1 MGALPV
7 VSFPVPEARAVPPDV
22 RAVEIDGVVEE
33 AVADPTALESAVV
46 DGLDVED
53 AAQPEEQPAP
63 SADATNGTGTTDGTD
78 ATEGVDPAEGG
89 DGTDAAGG
97 AETGDVTV
105 DGADGEVA
113 GLTAL
118 TATEPFLV
126 AGVTWDDEGD
136 SADVVEVAVRV
147 LADGTWSDWTPLEVE
162 DLGMAGER
170 PGTAP
175 VVTGG
180 SEGIQARIVTESGAT
195 PDGAR
200 IDLVDP
206 GTSAADGA
214 GTGEP
219 AASADAATGDEI
231 RPAIVTR
238 AQWGADES
246 RGSAWPDVSAQLK
259 AMFVHHTAG
268 TNSYTKAQTPAIVRG
283 IYAYHTGS
291 RDWPDIGYQ
300 FLVDKYGTIY
310 QGRRDALQDLPIG
323 AQVGGFNTETIGV
336 SAMGNYETAQ
346 PSAALVTSI
355 ERVLAWQ
362 AFRHGLDAT
371 GSVTLTGGGSSS
383 RYQPSSK
390 VSVRVISGHRD
401 TSYTTCPGRYLYAK
415 MSSIRS
421 NVKSRVASATSSY
434 GKASPTTWAVQPGAT
449 PTTLGPAQVPYSAAY
464 EWSAVPGA
472 VKYKVYQ
479 RNAAHGSASPDA
491 RAWKTLRTVTGT
503 RTSISTPAG
512 YTRSVA
518 VRPVDSAGRLGA
530 LTVVRTATRPLELAS
545 MTFSPS
551 YTKVSDPTY
560 LWGTAMRSTSSTA
573 VVTVKNVRQARQV
586 VIIGPT
592 GPGKGRLQV
601 VAGGKVAGTVS
612 MASSTV
618 AKQGQRLVSLP
629 AGTSGT
635 ITIRSVDVGKDVRVS
650 AVAFPRNA
658 PVPTTPAAPRV
669 NQLTT
674 THSPVNLGTTIPLR
688 WAASSGAVRYDVYVR
703 QATYRSALPAT
714 WTKVGSTTRTTYTAP
729 SGGAGILYVY
739 GVRAVGRSG
748 TSPVATYHSVA
759 RPLPSTDWD
768 LSTGAQ
774 AWTKV
779 SSTRYYRGYVYRTE
793 AQGATLTIPD
803 AVEVRRVRVIGKV
816 GPDGGALDVYVGG
829 TRYGQISMQASSTV
843 DRRSVDLYL
852 PRLVSGDVELRS
864 VSDKPVRVSAVALG
878 HR

>member
-1 MGALPV
+1 M
-7 VSFPVPEARAVPPDV
+7 PPDV
-22 RAVEIDGVVEE
+22 RAVEIDDVVEE
-33 AVADPTALESAVV
+33 AVEDPTALEPAVV
-46 DGLDVED
+46 GGLDVED
-53 AAQPEEQPAP
+53 AAQPEERPTRSGAAAESTGTP
-63 SADATNGTGTTDGTD
+63 SGTGSPD
-78 ATEGVDPAEGG
+78 GVDADESAEETDG
-89 DGTDAAGG
+89 DGTADPG
-97 AETGDVTV
+97 EVTV
-105 DGADGEVA
+105 DGAEGRVA

-126 AGVTWDDEGD
+126 AGVTWDDEAD

-147 LADGTWSDWTPLEVE
+147 LADGSWSDWTPLEVE

-180 SEGIQARIVTESGAT
+180 SEGIQARVVTESGDT

-206 GTSAADGA
+206 GTSAADGRA
-214 GTGEP
+214 TGRP
-219 AASADAATGDEI
+219 AASADAATGDEL

-268 TNSYTKAQTPAIVRG
+268 TNSYSKAQAPAIVRG

-310 QGRRDALQDLPIG
+310 QGRRDALQDLPVG

-336 SAMGNYETAQ
+336 SAMGNYETAR
-346 PSAALVTSI
+346 PSSGLVTSI

-383 RYQPSSK
+383 RYQPGSR

-401 TSYTTCPGRYLYAK
+401 TSYTTCPGQYLYAK
-415 MSSIRS
+415 LSSIRS
-421 NVKSRVASATSSY
+421 NVKSRVASATTSY
-434 GKASPTTWAVQPGAT
+434 GPARPTTWAVQPGAT
-449 PTTLGPAQVPYSAAY
+449 PATLGPAQLPYTAAY
-464 EWSAVPGA
+464 EWSSVPGA
-472 VKYKVYQ
+472 VGYKVYQ
-479 RNAAHGSASPDA
+479 RNAPHGAASPDS
-491 RAWKTLRTVTGT
+491 RSWKTLRTVTGT

-518 VRPVDSAGRLGA
+518 VRPVDSAGRLGT
-530 LTVVRTATRPLELAS
+530 LTQVRTSTRPIGLTS

-551 YTKVSDPTY
+551 YAKVSDSAY
-560 LWGTAMRSTSSTA
+560 LWDAAMRSTSSTA
-573 VVTVKNVRQARQV
+573 AVTVRGVRQARQV

-601 VAGGKVAGTVS
+601 VVGGRVVGTVS
-612 MASSTV
+612 MASSTIS
-618 AKQGQRLVSLP
+618 KQGQRVVTLP
-629 AGTSGT
+629 GSTSGT
-635 ITIRSVDVGKDVRVS
+635 VTIRSMDAGKDVRIS
-650 AVAFPRNA
+650 ALSFPR
-658 PVPTTPAAPRV
+658 TEPAAATPGKPRV
-669 NQLTT
+669 NQLSTAY
-674 THSPVNLGTTIPLR
+674 SPISMGTSTPLR
-688 WAASSGAVRYDVYVR
+688 WAASPGAVRYDVYVR
-703 QATYRSALPAT
+703 AASYRTGLPDS
-714 WTKVGSTTRTTYTAP
+714 WTKLTSTTRTTHTARSATP
-729 SGGAGILYVY
+729 GGLYVY

-748 TSPVATYHSVA
+748 TSPLATFYSVA
-759 RPLPSTDWD
+759 RPLPSTDWE
-768 LSTGAQ
+768 LSTGSR
-774 AWTKV
+774 AWTRV
-779 SSTRYYRGYVYRTE
+779 DSSRYVRGYVYRTE
-793 AQGATLTIPD
+793 ARGATLTVPD

-816 GPDGGALDVYVGG
+816 GPGGGAVDVYVGG
-829 TRYGQISMQASSTV
+829 TRYGRIDLSASSTV

-852 PRLVSGDVELRS
+852 PRLVSGDVELRT
-864 VSDKPVRVSAVALG
+864 VSTGVVRISAVALG